1 MGNPLIIIL
10 ISTVITII
18 ANWRI
23 LKWKKEAATAYFIIG
38 QKAITSDER
47 EWAYCKA
54 FKYGHPK
61 AKLFYIYAA
70 ADTCSGRKPL
80 TPFTIANG
88 KNKSPIVAIFYDYY
102 IRSKHLPYA
111 SDIQQEITQRVLEF
125 KDGLNP
131 SSDLYSEA
139 LKIFEAHFNKNWK
152 HPQGPTIIFMPC
164 SSEQAYYSRFSA
176 LARSLSKRY
185 NYNTDIDVIQ
195 YTNSRNSK
203 HRSHNRDAIES
214 ASNIVISPKIIGK
227 EVIIIDDVIT
237 TGTSLQQFTKE
248 LHTYGVTI
256 KAAVFLAQTAKY
268 PTDKELYRHT
278 RKTIRHRM
286 DKILLSNQQLLLI

>member
-1 MGNPLIIIL
+1 MEEAIAIIIS
-10 ISTVITII
+10 IIVILI
-18 ANWRI
+18 ANWQIR
-23 LKWKKEAATAYFIIG
+23 KWKKEAATAYFIIG
-38 QKAITSDER
+38 QKATTSDER

-70 ADTCSGRKPL
+70 AATFSGSKPL
-80 TPFTIANG
+80 TPFTIASDKG
-88 KNKSPIVAIFYDYY
+88 ESPIVAIFYDYY
-102 IRSKHLPYA
+102 IRVKHLPYA
-111 SDIQQEITQRVLEF
+111 SNIQQEITQRVLEL

-139 LKIFEAHFNKNWK
+139 LKILEAHFNENWK

-164 SSEQAYYSRFSA
+164 SSEQTYYSRFSA

-185 NYNTDIDVIQ
+185 NYNTDIDAIQ
-195 YTNSRNSK
+195 YTNSRSSK
-203 HRSHNRDAIES
+203 HLSQNRNAIES
-214 ASNIVISPKIIGK
+214 NSNIVISPKIIGK
-227 EVIIIDDVIT
+227 QVIIIDDVIT

>member
-1 MGNPLIIIL
+1 MEEEIAIIISIIAIL
-10 ISTVITII
+10 I
-18 ANWRI
+18 ANWQIR
-23 LKWKKEAATAYFIIG
+23 KWKKEAATAYFIIG
-38 QKAITSDER
+38 QKATTSDER

-61 AKLFYIYAA
+61 AKLFYIYVA
-70 ADTCSGRKPL
+70 ADTFSGRKPL
-80 TPFTIANG
+80 TPFTIASDKG
-88 KNKSPIVAIFYDYY
+88 ESPIVAIFYDYY
-102 IRSKHLPYA
+102 IRVKHLPYA
-111 SDIQQEITQRVLEF
+111 SNIQQEITQRVLEL

-139 LKIFEAHFNKNWK
+139 LKILEAHFNENWK

-164 SSEQAYYSRFSA
+164 SSEQAYYNRFSA

-185 NYNTDIDVIQ
+185 NYNTDIDAIQ
-195 YTNSRNSK
+195 YTNSRSSK

-214 ASNIVISPKIIGK
+214 SSNIVISPKIIGK

-286 DKILLSNQQLLLI
+286 DKILLPNQQLLLI

>member
-1 MGNPLIIIL
+1 MEEAIAIIISIIAIL
-10 ISTVITII
+10 I
-18 ANWRI
+18 ANWQIR
-23 LKWKKEAATAYFIIG
+23 KWKKEAATAYFIIG
-38 QKAITSDER
+38 QKATTSDEC

-70 ADTCSGRKPL
+70 ADTFSGRKPL
-80 TPFTIANG
+80 TPFTIATHKG
-88 KNKSPIVAIFYDYY
+88 DTTAIFYDYY
-102 IRSKHLPYA
+102 IRVKHLPYA
-111 SDIQQEITQRVLEF
+111 SNIQQEITQRVLEL

-139 LKIFEAHFNKNWK
+139 LKILEAHFNENWK

-164 SSEQAYYSRFSA
+164 SSEQAYYNHFSA

-185 NYNTDIDVIQ
+185 NYNTDIDAIQ
-195 YTNSRNSK
+195 YTNSRSSK
-203 HRSHNRDAIES
+203 HRSHNRDAIELS
-214 ASNIVISPKIIGK
+214 SNIVISPKSIGK

-286 DKILLSNQQLLLI
+286 DKILLPNQQLLLI

>member
-1 MGNPLIIIL
+1 MEEAIAIIIVTITKL
-10 ISTVITII
+10 IS
-18 ANWRI
+18 NWRI
-23 LKWKKEAATAYFIIG
+23 RKWKKEAATAYFIIG
-38 QKAITSDER
+38 QKATTSDES
-47 EWAYCKA
+47 EWAYRKA

-70 ADTCSGRKPL
+70 ADTFSGRKPL
-80 TPFTIANG
+80 TPFTIATHKG
-88 KNKSPIVAIFYDYY
+88 DTTAIFYDYY

-111 SDIQQEITQRVLEF
+111 SDIQQGITQRVLEL

-139 LKIFEAHFNKNWK
+139 LKILEAYFNENWK

-164 SSEQAYYSRFSA
+164 SSEQTYYSRFSA

-185 NYNTDIDVIQ
+185 NYNTDIDAIQ
-195 YTNSRNSK
+195 YTNSRSSK
-203 HRSHNRDAIES
+203 HRSQNRDAIES

-227 EVIIIDDVIT
+227 QVIIIDDVIT
-237 TGTSLQQFTKE
+237 TGSSLQQFAEE

-256 KAAVFLAQTAKY
+256 KAAVFLAHTAKY
-268 PTDKELYRHT
+268 PTEKELYH
-278 RKTIRHRM
+278 TIR
-286 DKILLSNQQLLLI
+286 KIT

>member
-1 MGNPLIIIL
+1 MEETISVIIAIIAIL
-10 ISTVITII
+10 I

-38 QKAITSDER
+38 QKATTSDER
-47 EWAYCKA
+47 EWAYRKA
-54 FKYGHPK
+54 FKSGHPK

-70 ADTCSGRKPL
+70 ANTFSGRKPS
-80 TPFTIANG
+80 TPFTIATHKGNTT
-88 KNKSPIVAIFYDYY
+88 AIFYDYY
-102 IRSKHLPYA
+102 IRVKHLPYA
-111 SDIQQEITQRVLEF
+111 SNIQQEITQRVLEL

-139 LKIFEAHFNKNWK
+139 LKILEAHFNENWK

-185 NYNTDIDVIQ
+185 NYNTAIDTIQ
-195 YTNSRNSK
+195 YTNTRNSK

-237 TGTSLQQFTKE
+237 TGTTLQQFTKE

-268 PTDKELYRHT
+268 PTDKELHRHV
-278 RKTIRHRM
+278 RKY
-286 DKILLSNQQLLLI
+286 K

>member
-1 MGNPLIIIL
+1 MEEAIAIIISIIAIL
-10 ISTVITII
+10 I
-18 ANWRI
+18 ANWQIR
-23 LKWKKEAATAYFIIG
+23 KWKKEAATAYFIIG
-38 QKAITSDER
+38 QKATTSDER

-61 AKLFYIYAA
+61 AKLFYIYVAA
-70 ADTCSGRKPL
+70 ATFSGRKPS
-80 TPFTIANG
+80 TPFTIATHKGNTT
-88 KNKSPIVAIFYDYY
+88 AIFYDYY
-102 IRSKHLPYA
+102 IRVKHLPYA
-111 SDIQQEITQRVLEF
+111 SNIQQEITQRVLEL

-131 SSDLYSEA
+131 SSGLYSEA
-139 LKIFEAHFNKNWK
+139 LKILEAHFNENWK

-164 SSEQAYYSRFSA
+164 SSEQAYYNRFSA

-185 NYNTDIDVIQ
+185 NYNTDIDAIQ
-195 YTNSRNSK
+195 YTNSRSSK
-203 HRSHNRDAIES
+203 HRSHNRDAIELS
-214 ASNIVISPKIIGK
+214 SNIVISPKIIGK

-286 DKILLSNQQLLLI
+286 DKILLPNQQLLLI

>member
-1 MGNPLIIIL
+1 MEEAIAIIISIIAIL
-10 ISTVITII
+10 I
-18 ANWRI
+18 ANWQIR
-23 LKWKKEAATAYFIIG
+23 KWKKEAATAYFIIG
-38 QKAITSDER
+38 QKATTSDER

-70 ADTCSGRKPL
+70 AATFSGSKTL
-80 TPFTIANG
+80 TPFTIASDKG
-88 KNKSPIVAIFYDYY
+88 ESHIVAIFYDYY
-102 IRSKHLPYA
+102 IRVKHLPYA
-111 SDIQQEITQRVLEF
+111 SNIHQEITQRVLEL

-139 LKIFEAHFNKNWK
+139 LKILEAHFNENWK

-164 SSEQAYYSRFSA
+164 SSEEAYYNRFSA

-185 NYNTDIDVIQ
+185 NYNTDIDAIQ
-195 YTNSRNSK
+195 YTNSRSSK
-203 HRSHNRDAIES
+203 YRSHNRDAIES
-214 ASNIVISPKIIGK
+214 SSNIVISPKIIGK

>member
-1 MGNPLIIIL
+1 MEEAIAIIISIIAIL
-10 ISTVITII
+10 I
-18 ANWRI
+18 ANWQIR
-23 LKWKKEAATAYFIIG
+23 KWKKEAATAYFIIG
-38 QKAITSDER
+38 QKATTSDER

-70 ADTCSGRKPL
+70 AATFSGSKPL
-80 TPFTIANG
+80 TPFTIASDKG
-88 KNKSPIVAIFYDYY
+88 ESPIVAIFYDYY
-102 IRSKHLPYA
+102 IRVKHLPYA
-111 SDIQQEITQRVLEF
+111 SNIQQEITQRVLEL

-139 LKIFEAHFNKNWK
+139 LKILEAHCNENWK

-185 NYNTDIDVIQ
+185 NYNTAIDTIQ
-195 YTNSRNSK
+195 YTNTRNSK

-286 DKILLSNQQLLLI
+286 DKILLSTQ

>member
-1 MGNPLIIIL
+1 MEEAIAIII
-10 ISTVITII
+10 SII
-18 ANWRI
+18 AILLANWQIR
-23 LKWKKEAATAYFIIG
+23 KWKKEAATAYFIIG
-38 QKAITSDER
+38 QKATTSDER

-70 ADTCSGRKPL
+70 ANTFSGRKPS
-80 TPFTIANG
+80 TPFTIATHKGNTT
-88 KNKSPIVAIFYDYY
+88 AIFYDYY
-102 IRSKHLPYA
+102 IRVKHLPYA
-111 SDIQQEITQRVLEF
+111 SNIQQEITQRVLEL

-139 LKIFEAHFNKNWK
+139 LKILEAHFNENWK

-164 SSEQAYYSRFSA
+164 SSEQAYYNRFSA

-185 NYNTDIDVIQ
+185 NYNTDIDAIQ
-195 YTNSRNSK
+195 YTDSRSSK

-214 ASNIVISPKIIGK
+214 SSNIVISPKIIGK